1 MCFYSI
7 SSKLLEG
14 WESIKC
20 NDTSHAEIAMDVQ
33 VDSSELPLVDDE
45 DGNQVL
51 RFYWLDVFE
60 DPFKQPGM
68 VSSGLSSLVC
78 CLCFLFHNS
87 VCICSM
93 LYGAGAANLLG
104 AIRNKSCA
112 VQTTTC

>member
-1 MCFYSI
+1 MFYSI

-20 NDTSHAEIAMDVQ
+20 DDTSYAETAMDVQ

-68 VSSGLSSLVC
+68 VSMWTFQPCMLFVSCFIIQCVFVPCCMVLV
-78 CLCFLFHNS
+78 LPVFW
-87 VCICSM
+87 V
-93 LYGAGAANLLG
+93 
-104 AIRNKSCA
+104 R
-112 VQTTTC
+112 